1 MSFYAESVPEFP
13 VTISTVNS
21 KNREGGTLLKILII
35 EDDPTIAAVLA
46 EELEKW
52 NYQACLATDFRTIL
66 DQFQKEAPQLV
77 LLDIQLPAFN
87 GYYWCQEI
95 RKISQVPIIFISSRT
110 ENMDIVMAIQMGGDD
125 YIQKPFDLTVAIA
138 KIQALLRRTY
148 DFTEKDHYLR
158 IGEAVLKPGESKL
171 LYQEEEL
178 DLTRNELKMLELL
191 FQNKGEYVSR
201 EDLMVHLWEDE
212 AFIDDNTL
220 AVTMARL
227 RKKLKNIGLERLIRT
242 KKGLGYS
249 VMEAD

>member
-1 MSFYAESVPEFP
+1 M
-13 VTISTVNS
+13 
-21 KNREGGTLLKILII
+21 KIFIV

-46 EELEKW
+46 DELEKW
-52 NYQACLATDFRTIL
+52 NYQVYLVTDFHNVL
-66 DQFQKEAPQLV
+66 DQFQREAPQLV

-95 RKISQVPIIFISSRT
+95 RKFSQVPIIFISSRT

-125 YIQKPFDLTVAIA
+125 YIQKPFNLHVALA

-148 DFTEKDHYLR
+148 DFTEKDNYLR
-158 IGEAVLKPGESKL
+158 VGDTALKLGESKL

-201 EDLMVHLWEDE
+201 EDIMVHLWEDE
-212 AFIDDNTL
+212 TFIDDNTL
-220 AVTMARL
+220 AVTIARL
-227 RKKLKNIGLERLIRT
+227 RKKLKSIGLEELITT